1 MPNWNTKGPRE
12 PSIHEKMLEE
22 KSEGTK
28 GLKTRFK
35 ANLGG
40 RESLFPTIFL
50 SNLL

>member
-28 GLKTRFK
+28 GLKIRFK

-40 RESLFPTIFL
+40 KGESFPDYFSI
-50 SNLL
+50 